1 MLYFSEKYINSEI
14 VTKDMLHQF
23 MTTEVKLGKK
33 GQITIPKVIRDE
45 DNLQEDDVFT
55 VTHMPGGDIILSQQ
69 KVEKDP
75 IDRLLEFLET
85 QPRINAREAWEEIKE
100 ERKRERS

>member
-1 MLYFSEKYINSEI
+1 MIHK
-14 VTKDMLHQF
+14 F

-45 DNLQEDDVFT
+45 DGFQENDVFSVMHT
-55 VTHMPGGDIILSQQ
+55 AGGDIILT
-69 KVEKDP
+69 KREGEKDP
-75 IDRLLEFLET
+75 IDRLLEFLEK
-85 QPRINAREAWEEIKE
+85 QPKINAREIWKEIKE